1 MYLGITVITS
11 IFITCSTC
19 FAKNRIPE
27 DKIEADGN
35 CGKCK
40 NKLLLGAP
48 IELTDANVFKFIQNN
63 DLPVV
68 IDFWA
73 DWCGP
78 CKSFAPQYQ
87 QAAMA
92 FKHTFRFGKL
102 NTQVAQS
109 SASMFNIRSIPTL
122 IVFKQG
128 KEVDRVSGA
137 LPPQDLARWL
147 QSHIA

>member
-1 MYLGITVITS
+1 
-11 IFITCSTC
+11 
-19 FAKNRIPE
+19 
-27 DKIEADGN
+27 
-35 CGKCK
+35 
-40 NKLLLGAP
+40 
-48 IELTDANVFKFIQNN
+48 
-63 DLPVV
+63 
-68 IDFWA
+68 
-73 DWCGP
+73 
-78 CKSFAPQYQ
+78 
-87 QAAMA
+87 MA